1 MLGGITATSAL
12 TICIPPAIY
21 AAGSSIEGEVAIDF
35 RQLREENI
43 EEVQV
48 RLRGSSHT

>member
-1 MLGGITATSAL
+1 MLGGITSTSAL
-12 TICIPPAIY
+12 TVYIPPAIY
-21 AAGSSIEGEVAIDF
+21 AAGNSIEGEVAIDF

-48 RLRGSSHT
+48 RLRGASHT